1 MNWTSDQSSAIS
13 NQYWLCRK
21 NTSSR
26 ISHISTLQRKSF
38 TLIELLIVIAIIAI
52 LAGMLLPAL
61 NKVRESARRTN
72 CIANMKQLGTA
83 MLMYC
88 DDYKRF
94 PKRGSNSETSSCW
107 DAKIVPYLG
116 KNAGKK
122 NSYRSFVCYSRKGTP
137 TPDISRSYAMNDHLN
152 DSDFMPKLNTLAHDP
167 EVAILL
173 EARNDNPKNE
183 YLALFG
189 KPQNYENLTSA
200 NQHKSYRAFLHKNRT
215 MNYIQKDG
223 SLRSTGIGNPVN
235 QMGENIIWY
244 YTASQGWYRNGAYFN

>member
-1 MNWTSDQSSAIS
+1 MNSFSSFIS
-13 NQYWLCRK
+13 LSSIARRAAEDHHSSFKRK
-21 NTSSR
+21 AA
-26 ISHISTLQRKSF
+26 SF

-94 PKRGSNSETSSCW
+94 PKRGSNSETNSCW
-107 DAKIVPYLG
+107 DAKIITYLN
-116 KNAGKK
+116 KKGKK
-122 NSYRSFVCYSRKGTP
+122 FAYKSFVCYSRKGTP
-137 TPDISRSYAMNDHLN
+137 TPDLSRSYAMNDHLN
-152 DSDFMPKLNTLAHDP
+152 DSNFMPKLNTLKHDP
-167 EVAILL
+167 EVMILL
-173 EARNDNPKNE
+173 EARNDNVNNE
-183 YLALFG
+183 YLTLFG
-189 KPQNYENLTSA
+189 KPQNFENLTSA

-235 QMGENIIWY
+235 QMGKDIIWY
-244 YTASQGWYRNGAYFN
+244 YNSSQGWYRDGVYFDK

>member
-1 MNWTSDQSSAIS
+1 MNSFSSF
-13 NQYWLCRK
+13 
-21 NTSSR
+21 
-26 ISHISTLQRKSF
+26 ISHLSSFERKRNF

-61 NKVRESARRTN
+61 NKVRESACRTS

-94 PKRGSNSETSSCW
+94 PKRGSNSENSSCW
-107 DAKIVPYLG
+107 DAKIILYLG

-122 NSYRSFVCYSRKGTP
+122 HSYKSFVCYSRKGTP
-137 TPDISRSYAMNDHLN
+137 TPDLSRSYAMNDHLN

-167 EVAILL
+167 EVVILL
-173 EARNDNPKNE
+173 EARNNDSKNE

-189 KPQNYENLTSA
+189 KPQNYE
-200 NQHKSYRAFLHKNRT
+200 
-215 MNYIQKDG
+215 I
-223 SLRSTGIGNPVN
+223 
-235 QMGENIIWY
+235 
-244 YTASQGWYRNGAYFN
+244 